1 MKDLI
6 AIIFDFDDTLAPD
19 SISGFLAY
27 MGVDVRRFWQETVDP
42 LLEQGWD
49 PVPAYLYRMIE
60 LSRSMPPDKKIT
72 RQSFHEWGR
81 RLTFY
86 PGATKIFQTLRN
98 HAEELSQRKHLNI
111 EIEFYVISTGIGDI
125 LESARIRKHFTQ
137 VWASNFHYSENGE
150 IVFPKN
156 VVSFTDKTRY
166 LFHISK
172 GIIGEEFYGK
182 PFDVNRKLPP
192 EQYRIPFNRM
202 IFVGDGFT
210 DVPCFSLIQKNGG
223 IAIGVYDRDNREKW
237 GKAWG
242 FVEDG
247 RVSNLAAAN
256 YRKDSGLYDSLM
268 MAVESIC
275 DKIALSKRVY
285 MG

>member
-19 SISGFLAY
+19 STSGFLAH
-27 MGVDVRRFWQETVDP
+27 MGVDVLRFWQETVDP

-49 PVPAYLYRMIE
+49 PVPAYLYCMIE
-60 LSRSMPPDKKIT
+60 WSRSMPPDKKIT
-72 RQSFHEWGR
+72 RQTFHEWGR

-150 IVFPKN
+150 IAFPKN
-156 VVSFTDKTRY
+156 VVSFIDKTRY

-172 GIIGEEFYGK
+172 GIIGEEFSGK